1 MKKVVSCLLAI
12 MLVMFAAVPV
22 FAAEIDVK
30 SPQGTTAPYYESTAP
45 TQAGT
50 SAVIQKDTSPSSPKT
65 GRNDA
70 PVYAVILFALAACS
84 VATVK
89 YVKSK

>member
-1 MKKVVSCLLAI
+1 MKKIVTCLLAI
-12 MLVMFAAVPV
+12 MLVMFAAVPA
-22 FAAEIDVK
+22 FAAETDVK
-30 SPQGTTAPYYESTAP
+30 SPVGTTAPYNETTNP
-45 TQAGT
+45 TQN
-50 SAVIQKDTSPSSPKT
+50 VIQKDTSPSSPKT

-70 PVYAVILFALAACS
+70 PIYAIALFALAACS